1 MVKTL
6 DKYFINLFFK
16 KLLMLTL
23 IFFALSFILTIFEE
37 ITFLSDSKSAFYLPF
52 MLAIFDAP
60 TTLLEIFPF
69 MILIAAQLFLLI

>member
-16 KLLMLTL
+16 KLLILTL
-23 IFFALSFILTIFEE
+23 IFFALSFVLTIFKE

-52 MLAIFDAP
+52 MLAILM
-60 TTLLEIFPF
+60 LL
-69 MILIAAQLFLLI
+69 LLFSKFSLL